1 MQPLTNQSATFRA
14 AVGAMKRVSI
24 AATIGLAAVA
34 SAQVNV
40 VTYHNDNLRTGLND
54 QEKTLNLSNVNS
66 KNFGLLFRLP
76 VDGQVYAQPLYLSG
90 VSVPRKG
97 KHNVVYVATEHN
109 SVYAYDADSNTG
121 ANAAPLWKVNFGVA
135 ASNWDFGSGDITNE
149 IGITGTPV
157 IIRRTSTLYVVTK
170 TKEAVAGGEPIYV
183 QRLHA
188 LDISTGKEKFGG
200 PVVIDGQVNGTG
212 EGNNGAGV
220 VPFNSRIQMNRCA
233 LVSVTTGKAPNLKDT
248 IYIAFG
254 SHGDNGPYHGWVFA
268 YDGATLSKLAL
279 HNTTP
284 NALTDPSG
292 YPLAAGG
299 LWQGGAGP
307 ASDGMNLFYM
317 TGNGMFDPTQGSY
330 GDAFVRLGTTDG
342 LFVADYFA
350 PTNQDGLNRADADL
364 GSGGV
369 LLLPKEA
376 GNRKYPALAIGAGKE
391 GTIYLLDRSN
401 LGKFDT
407 VTDHIVA
414 ELPHAIGGI
423 WGIPAYFNNRVY
435 FGPIYSGIQ
444 SFGIKNAAFT
454 NNGASIASTNF
465 YTYPG
470 CVPAISSDG
479 LNNGIVWSI
488 NANAFGYGGNSILF
502 AHDAA
507 KLGDPIYRSDQT
519 DGRDELG
526 GAVKFAVP
534 TIANGKVYAGTATEV
549 DVFGLGQWVDKPTI
563 TPAPGTYNDVITV
576 SMADATPGAKIYY
589 TLDGSAP
596 TVQSTL
602 YTAPFTLDTAARV
615 SARAFAD
622 GYSPSGVLVA
632 DYLVKPFIGRGTGL
646 LGSYFANTQDPSG
659 TPTKTR
665 LDPTVD
671 FQWDGAPP
679 IDGVGGDNWA
689 ASWTGKVQPLSTG
702 KYTFYTNSDDGVR
715 LTVNGQKI
723 IDNWTYHAPTDDQGT
738 VTVKLIAGRKYTF
751 KLEFFQGG
759 GGSVMHLY
767 WSAPGIAKSLIPK
780 TQLYPQ

>member
-1 MQPLTNQSATFRA
+1 
-14 AVGAMKRVSI
+14 MKRVSI
-24 AATIGLAAVA
+24 AASIGLAAMA

-54 QEKTLNLSNVNS
+54 QEKTLNLSNVNNKS
-66 KNFGLLFRLP
+66 FGLLFRLP

-90 VSVPRKG
+90 VVLPRKG
-97 KHNVVYVATEHN
+97 KHNVVFVATEHN
-109 SVYAYDADSNTG
+109 SLYAFDADSNTG
-121 ANAAPLWKVNFGVA
+121 ANAAPLWKVNFGEA
-135 ASNWDFGSGDITNE
+135 ASNWDFGSGDISNE

-157 IIRRTSTLYVVTK
+157 IVRRTSTIYVVSK
-170 TKEAVAGGEPIYV
+170 TKEYPAGSDPIYV

-188 LDISTGKEKFGG
+188 IDITTGKEKFGG
-200 PVVIDGQVNGTG
+200 PVVIEGQVAGTG
-212 EGNNGAGV
+212 EGSDGAGT

-233 LVSVTTGKAPNLKDT
+233 LLSVTTGTAPTLKDT
-248 IYIAFG
+248 IYIAYG
-254 SHGDNGPYHGWVFA
+254 SHGDNGPYHGWVFS
-268 YDGATLSKLAL
+268 YDGGTLKKLAL
-279 HNTTP
+279 HNTSP
-284 NALTDPSG
+284 NARTDPSG

-307 ASDGMNLFYM
+307 SSDGTSLFYM
-317 TGNGMFDPTQGSY
+317 TGNGMFNPSEGSY

-407 VTDHIVA
+407 VTDHVVA

-454 NNGASIASTNF
+454 NNGASIASNNF

-479 LNNGIVWSI
+479 LANGIVWSI
-488 NANAFGYGGNSILF
+488 NANAFGWGGNSILF
-502 AHDAA
+502 AHDASR
-507 KLGDPIYRSDQT
+507 LGDPIYQSDKT
-519 DGRDELG
+519 DGRDEMG

-534 TIANGKVYAGTATEV
+534 TVANGKVYAGTATEV
-549 DVFGLGQWVDKPTI
+549 DVFGLGKWVDRPTI
-563 TPAPGTYNDVITV
+563 TPVGGSYKSAITV
-576 SMADATPGAKIYY
+576 TLADATPGAKIYY
-589 TLDGSAP
+589 TLDGSEP
-596 TVQSTL
+596 TEKSTP
-602 YTAPFTLDTAARV
+602 YNGPFALDTAARV
-615 SARAFAD
+615 SARAFAE
-622 GYSPSGVLVA
+622 GFSPSGILAV
-632 DYLVKPFIGRGTGL
+632 DYLVNPNVGRGTGL
-646 LGSYFANTQDPSG
+646 LGSYFAGTTEPTG

-665 LDPTVD
+665 IDPTVD
-671 FQWDGAPP
+671 FDWQGNPP
-679 IDGVGGDNWA
+679 IDGVDGSNWSA
-689 ASWTGKVQPLSTG
+689 TWTGKIQPLSTG
-702 KYTFYTNSDDGVR
+702 KYTFYTNTDDGVR

-738 VTVKLIAGRKYTF
+738 VSMTLIAGRRYTF

-767 WSAPGIAKSLIPK
+767 WSAPGISKTVVPKS
-780 TQLYPQ
+780 QLYPQ